1 MRTYSAHG
9 GPLVDCYL
17 AGTALDAARSRLA
30 ELPRLDLSPR
40 QLCDLDLIANGA
52 FSPLTGFMAEADY
65 QSVVSSMRL
74 ADGTLW
80 PMPITLDVTE
90 AMAEQAVAAAGLV
103 LTDAEGVPVAILDQP
118 SAFKP
123 DLRREAELVFGT
135 VDPKHPA
142 VAFLLERSKP
152 VYLGGRLLALSAPL
166 HYDFRRLRQTP
177 RQLQD
182 AFAEQGFDKVVAFQ
196 TRNPMHKAHF
206 ELTRRA
212 AEAIGGALLIHPVV
226 GLTKPGDID
235 HYTRVRCYEQLLP
248 HYPGQRTVLSLL
260 NLAMRMGGPREALW
274 HALIRKNHGCTH
286 FIVGR
291 DHAGPGN
298 DSNGQPFYGPYDA
311 QHLVN
316 QYADEIGI
324 TMVPF
329 AEMVYV
335 QERADYAPVDE
346 VKPGETVLNI
356 SGTEMRRLL
365 MQGAPIPAWF
375 TFPEVAAELQRTHP
389 PRSHQG
395 FTVFFTGLSGA
406 GKSTIAN
413 ALMVSLLER
422 GGRAVTLLDGDLV
435 RKHLSSELGFSREH
449 RILNVSRIGFVASEI
464 TKNGGVAV
472 CAPIAPYAESRL
484 LARQMVEAYGPFIEI
499 HVSTSLEVCEQRDR
513 KGLYALA
520 RAGKI
525 QSFTGISD
533 PYEVPEHPELRIDTA
548 SLTQTE
554 AVQRVLDYLATLGV
568 IEPES
573 AT

>member
-1 MRTYSAHG
+1 MSLIAPHG
-9 GPLVDCYL
+9 GTLIDCYL
-17 AGTALDAARSRLA
+17 KGQALADARTRIVS
-30 ELPRLDLSPR
+30 LPRLDLNPR
-40 QLCDLDLIANGA
+40 QLCDFDLIANGA
-52 FSPLTGFMAEADY
+52 FSPLTGFLGEADY
-65 QSVVSSMRL
+65 RAVVDTMRL

-80 PMPITLDVTE
+80 PMPITLDVSD
-90 AMAEQAVAAAGLV
+90 AVAEAALAAGGLV
-103 LTDAEGVPVAILDQP
+103 LTDAEGVPVGILDAP
-118 SAFKP
+118 TVFRP
-123 DLRREAELVFGT
+123 DRRLEAERVFGT
-135 VDPKHPA
+135 TDSKHPA
-142 VAFLLERSKP
+142 VGPLLASTTTAC
-152 VYLGGRLLALSAPL
+152 LGGRILGLQAPL

-177 RQLQD
+177 AGLR
-182 AFAEQGFDKVVAFQ
+182 AEFARRGFSRVVAFQ
-196 TRNPMHKAHF
+196 TRNPMHRAHF

-212 AEAIGGALLIHPVV
+212 AEAIDGALLVHPVV

-235 HYTRVRCYEQLLP
+235 HYTRVRCYEKLQG
-248 HYPGQRTVLSLL
+248 HYPGDKTVLSLL

-298 DSNGQPFYGPYDA
+298 DSTGKPFYGPYEA
-311 QHLVN
+311 QELVK
-316 QYADEIGI
+316 QFEGELGI

-329 AEMVYV
+329 AEMVFV
-335 QERADYAPVDE
+335 AERKTYAPIDE
-346 VKPGETVLNI
+346 VVAGETVLNI

-365 MQGAPIPAWF
+365 QQGEAIPEWF

-389 PRSHQG
+389 PRANQG

-449 RILNVSRIGFVASEI
+449 RSLNVSRIGFVASEI

-472 CAPIAPYAESRL
+472 CAPIAPYAESRAA
-484 LARQMVEAYGPFIEI
+484 ARQMVEAHGPFVEV
-499 HVSTSLEVCEQRDR
+499 HVSTSLEVCESRDR

-525 QSFTGISD
+525 QGFTGISD
-533 PYEVPEHPELRIDTA
+533 PYEVPEHPELRIDTHTV
-548 SLTQTE
+548 SQTE
-554 AVQRVLDYLATLGV
+554 AVQIVLDHLVALGLLA
-568 IEPES
+568 P
-573 AT
+573 

>member
-1 MRTYSAHG
+1 MSFPAAHG
-9 GPLVDCYL
+9 GTLIDCYL
-17 AGTALDAARSRLA
+17 QDQALADARARLA
-30 ELPRLDLSPR
+30 SLPRLDLTAR
-40 QLCDLDLIANGA
+40 QLCDFDLIANGA
-52 FSPLTGFMAEADY
+52 FSPLDGFLGEADY
-65 QSVVSSMRL
+65 RSVLTSMRL
-74 ADGTLW
+74 VNGVLW
-80 PMPITLDVTE
+80 PMPITLDVSE
-90 AMAEQAVAAAGLV
+90 AVAEAALTAGGLV
-103 LTDAEGVPVAILDQP
+103 LTDAEGVPVGILEAP
-118 SAFKP
+118 SAYRP
-123 DLRREAELVFGT
+123 DRHEEAMHVFGT
-135 VDPKHPA
+135 TDLRHPA
-142 VAFLLERSKP
+142 VAQLLERSQP
-152 VYLGGRLLALSAPL
+152 VYLGGRILALQTPL

-177 RQLQD
+177 RELR
-182 AFAEQGFDKVVAFQ
+182 AEFERQGFTRVVAFQ
-196 TRNPMHKAHF
+196 TRNPMHRAHF

-212 AEAIGGALLIHPVV
+212 AEAIDGALLIHPVV

-235 HYTRVRCYEQLLP
+235 HYTRVRCYEKLLAQ
-248 HYPGQRTVLSLL
+248 YPGHHTVLSLL

-274 HALIRKNHGCTH
+274 HALIRRNHGCTH

-298 DSNGQPFYGPYDA
+298 DSQGKPFYGPYDA
-311 QHLVN
+311 QELVR
-316 QYADEIGI
+316 QFADEIGI

-329 AEMVYV
+329 LEMVYV
-335 QERADYAPVDE
+335 AERQDYAPIDE

-365 MQGAPIPAWF
+365 QNGEPIPEWF

-389 PRSHQG
+389 PRAHQG

-449 RILNVSRIGFVASEI
+449 RSLNVSRIGFVASEI

-484 LARQMVEAYGPFIEI
+484 AARQMVEAYGPFIEV
-499 HVSTSLEVCEQRDR
+499 HVSTSLEVCESRDR

-525 QSFTGISD
+525 KEFTGISD

-548 SLTQTE
+548 AMSQTD
-554 AVQRVLDYLATLGV
+554 AVQIVLDRLVELGLL
-568 IEPES
+568 S
-573 AT
+573 AP